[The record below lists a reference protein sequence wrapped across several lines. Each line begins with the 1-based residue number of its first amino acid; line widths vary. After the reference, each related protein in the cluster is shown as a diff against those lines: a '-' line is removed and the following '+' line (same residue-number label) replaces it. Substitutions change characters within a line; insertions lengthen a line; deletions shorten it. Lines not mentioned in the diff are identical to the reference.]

1 MNIENVEELVVN
13 LPDKTEYVIHM
24 RNLKKT
30 LNYRLVSKKVQRVTK
45 FNQNA
50 KLKPWIDMDRDLRK
64 KQIVILKVQL
74 LEKRWKI
81 WENIEILNLSKQ
93 KEEETIWCQN
103 QIIILQSFSHK
114 IC

>member
-13 LPDKTEYVIHM
+13 LPDKIEYVIHM

-50 KLKPWIDMDRDLRK
+50 KLKP
-64 KQIVILKVQL
+64 
-74 LEKRWKI
+74 
-81 WENIEILNLSKQ
+81 
-93 KEEETIWCQN
+93 
-103 QIIILQSFSHK
+103 
-114 IC
+114 